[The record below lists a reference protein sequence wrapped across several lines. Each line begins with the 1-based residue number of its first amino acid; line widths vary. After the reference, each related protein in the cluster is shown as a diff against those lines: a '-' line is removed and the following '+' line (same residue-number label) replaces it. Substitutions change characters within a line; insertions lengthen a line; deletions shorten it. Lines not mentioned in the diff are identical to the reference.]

1 MAIAATRSVLLEM
14 FVSMEP
20 RVERMVE
27 SMHQAKYRRDPTI
40 SWRQVLSGAESSGE
54 ESMGVVNC
62 GWLEPY

>member
-1 MAIAATRSVLLEM
+1 MRYVPSAM

-20 RVERMVE
+20 RVARMVE
-27 SMHQAKYRRDPTI
+27 SMYWAKYRRDPKI
-40 SWRQVLSGAESSGE
+40 SWRRVLSGAESRGE